1 MARYIK
7 VESCGHCP
15 FPYLNKKH
23 GGVDCPLIKKVITEF
38 RNIHPDCPLP
48 TLPDQQE
55 EKDGHTEID

>member
-55 EKDGHTEID
+55 E